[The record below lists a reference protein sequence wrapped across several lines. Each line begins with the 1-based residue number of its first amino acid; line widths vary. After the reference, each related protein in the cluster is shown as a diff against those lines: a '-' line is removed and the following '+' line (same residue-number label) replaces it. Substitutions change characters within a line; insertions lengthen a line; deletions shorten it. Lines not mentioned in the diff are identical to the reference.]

1 MGALADFDAY
11 ITALNANGAGHFLVS
26 GATGRAARLSALWR
40 TFVPTP
46 ATPTTS
52 AALTDAS
59 DIAIRPLPTVDTGR
73 LTLLGARINP
83 GGVGGV
89 CIIVADILNHSGGL
103 SGTSTS
109 AQTTNLPTA
118 ALTRHTSG
126 EGVMAGLIVYTALGT
141 TATTVT
147 ASYTNTTPTS
157 GRTTTATTIGSTTHN
172 PIGTL
177 IPLPLQAGDTGVT
190 SVESVTL
197 TATTGTA
204 GNFGVVLFKPLAM
217 IALNEYQGAHVVDA
231 VSSGGFVGALAQA
244 EPGACLSLLAVQSA
258 TQQMMGLIL
267 LAEV

>member
-11 ITALNANGAGHFLVS
+11 ITASTANRSADFQLS

-40 TFVPTP
+40 VFLPAP

-52 AALTDAS
+52 VALDAAS
-59 DIAIRPLPTVDTGR
+59 DLAIGPLPTVDTGR
-73 LTLLGARINP
+73 LTLLGARVNP
-83 GGVGGV
+83 GGAAGV
-89 CIIVADILNHSGGL
+89 CVIVADILNHSGGL

-126 EGVMAGLIVYTALGT
+126 EGVMAGLVVYTAIGS

-157 GRTTTATTIGSTTHN
+157 GRTTTATTIGSTVAN
-172 PIGTL
+172 SIGAL

-197 TATTGTA
+197 AATTGTA

-217 IALNEYQGAHVVDA
+217 IALNDQQGARVVDA

-244 EPGACLSLLAVQSA
+244 EPGACLSLLAVQTA
-258 TQQMMGLIL
+258 TQQVAGAIL